1 MSRQKIV
8 VEEVERLN
16 SLLSRL
22 ELLPEIQ
29 SGVLQVFVN
38 GEAFSTV
45 EIGEKVVESGDTV
58 LVLPVLQ
65 GG

>member
-1 MSRQKIV
+1 MSKQKIV

-16 SLLSRL
+16 SLLSRHG
-22 ELLPEIQ
+22 LLPEIQ
-29 SGVLQVFVN
+29 SGILQVFIN
-38 GEAFSTV
+38 GRNLSTT
-45 EIGEKVVESGDTV
+45 ELGNKVVGSEDTV